1 MLFVYARVAVF
12 PLHAETIIGILIP
25 PIFQEMCTLYHTWF
39 GVTVTRKSELWRI
52 DTLKANIRAK
62 HYHVTFEP
70 LFDDPGEVNLSG
82 IDWIVVGTMTGAK
95 SKKVRTDPAWAYS
108 LVEQAHALGIPAF
121 MKEDLVPLVGEANMV
136 QEFPEAFKQVLEA
149 QQKWHK

>member
-1 MLFVYARVAVF
+1 M
-12 PLHAETIIGILIP
+12 
-25 PIFQEMCTLYHTWF
+25 
-39 GVTVTRKSELWRI
+39 
-52 DTLKANIRAK
+52 
-62 HYHVTFEP
+62 
-70 LFDDPGEVNLSG
+70 NLSG

-95 SKKVRTDPAWAYS
+95 SKKVRTGPAWAYS

>member
-1 MLFVYARVAVF
+1 M
-12 PLHAETIIGILIP
+12 
-25 PIFQEMCTLYHTWF
+25 
-39 GVTVTRKSELWRI
+39 
-52 DTLKANIRAK
+52 
-62 HYHVTFEP
+62 
-70 LFDDPGEVNLSG
+70 NLSG

-121 MKEDLVPLVGEANMV
+121 MKEDLVPIVGEANMV

>member
-1 MLFVYARVAVF
+1 MTDLAGGHLAR
-12 PLHAETIIGILIP
+12 T
-25 PIFQEMCTLYHTWF
+25 
-39 GVTVTRKSELWRI
+39 
-52 DTLKANIRAK
+52 DD
-62 HYHVTFEP
+62 YHVTFEP